1 MRKCRFLVR
10 FKGKLMRDAGFVI
23 SFGPL
28 IARNPGFPLAA
39 PIPNFRRQDRRRA
52 WAITKND
59 LFLLTTDT
67 ENRIWRAPSTVCD
80 CGSIIHAEGVS
91 LKKMKEF
98 RLRSPYSVHLA
109 QGLERAKSKYQFV
122 LTGSLLATKLGSFRS
137 SAEASRLF
145 RFASFPCCLRRIP
158 SEFPACRES
167 PGEDST

>member
-1 MRKCRFLVR
+1 MKRRISHGISRNLMRKCRFLVR

-28 IARNPGFPLAA
+28 IARNPGFPLSAA
-39 PIPNFRRQDRRRA
+39 IPNFRRQDRRRA

-91 LKKMKEF
+91 LKKMKDF

-109 QGLERAKSKYQFV
+109 QRLERAKSKYQFV
-122 LTGSLLATKLGSFRS
+122 LMGHFWR
-137 SAEASRLF
+137 
-145 RFASFPCCLRRIP
+145 PN
-158 SEFPACRES
+158 
-167 PGEDST
+167 